1 MNNIQIKNIISDTLT
16 KLLKMNK
23 TNKIKAL
30 DNIKIYHYSMNN
42 KDFFFAKEKGIFI
55 KIKIL
60 LKNNKIKY

>member
-42 KDFFFAKEKGIFI
+42 KDFFLQKKKEF
-55 KIKIL
+55 L
-60 LKNNKIKY
+60 LK